1 MYYGSKT
8 IEQATSEE
16 LLHALITANGLHES
30 PHRRGLAQPSSS
42 SLIAIGADHVADI
55 QIFDDSLD
63 LLNAKIGVIEANDK
77 LKRCEG

>member
-16 LLHALITANGLHES
+16 LLHALITANGIHES
-30 PHRRGLAQPSSS
+30 PRTRSLGEPSSS
-42 SLIAIGADHVADI
+42 SLIAIGADDTAEV
-55 QIFDDSLD
+55 QIFDDSLN
-63 LLNAKIGVIEANDK
+63 LLNAKIGVTEANFK